1 LFAKVLVSNEVPFE
15 VQSKD
20 KLANPE
26 GLTIAVEEDHYEDA
40 RRLLMKYRKRKT
52 GTHGNLPSG

>member
-15 VQSKD
+15 IQSKE
-20 KLANPE
+20 KLENPE
-26 GLTIAVEEDHYEDA
+26 GLTIAVEEGYYEDA

-52 GTHGNLPSG
+52 GTHGNLSSG